1 MNRRQKRRMA
11 IKVARKAAREYL
23 DVRTGTFLKKLKRND
38 ADAQMA
44 FYAAAED
51 VGADAGLDIDV
62 NFILQLLELVMEFME
77 ALRRIFDW

>member
-1 MNRRQKRRMA
+1 MNRRRKRRMA

-23 DVRTGTFLKKLKRND
+23 DVRTSTFLKKLKRND

-62 NFILQLLELVMEFME
+62 NFILQLLELVMEFMD
-77 ALRRIFDW
+77 ALRRVFDW